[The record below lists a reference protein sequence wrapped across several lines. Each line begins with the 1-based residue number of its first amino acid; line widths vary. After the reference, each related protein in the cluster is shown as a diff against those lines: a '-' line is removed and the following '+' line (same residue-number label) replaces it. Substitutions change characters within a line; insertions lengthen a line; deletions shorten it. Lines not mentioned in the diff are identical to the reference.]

1 MHVSFVFEKQVNAYF
16 KGDNNKT
23 GGEGTMSTYTNDE
36 QILELENE
44 LSMIEA
50 KEEELIAIKHAY
62 ERSLN
67 DFQMESS
74 QITAR
79 KNEIL
84 RKVADAGSKQALQE
98 LEVAEQLRRE
108 MDAYVDAQIEAIE
121 DVNRSMRNAFDDKR
135 QQLMRERNEAAWE

>member
-1 MHVSFVFEKQVNAYF
+1 
-16 KGDNNKT
+16 
-23 GGEGTMSTYTNDE
+23 MSTYTNDE

-50 KEEELIAIKHAY
+50 KEEELIAIKNAY

-98 LEVAEQLRRE
+98 LEVGEQLRRE

-121 DVNRSMRNAFDDKR
+121 DVSRSMRNTFDDKR